1 MNLSHFD
8 FELPDNLIAKRPCV
22 PRQESRM
29 LVYNN
34 EIVDT
39 KFNNFLNYICKDDL
53 VVINNTKVMPIL
65 LEGKSKNRN
74 IKLTLH
80 KKLSD
85 RNWLAFV
92 KPIKNLKNCNLIDFN
107 NKISCKVIEKREYG
121 EVKLEFDCG
130 ENILENFLK
139 KNGLMPLPPYIQ
151 KKRKIDEQDFIDY
164 QTIYAKKAGSVAAP
178 TAGLHFNKEIINKLI
193 EKNQL
198 IEITLHVGAGTFLPI
213 RNDDINKHVMHSEY
227 GIINEKTAIKINQCK
242 EAGGKIIAVGTTTL
256 RLLESAAKNNVL
268 DKFERETNIFIK
280 PGYNFQIVDIL
291 LTNFHLPKSSL
302 LLLVSAFAGTN
313 EILEIYKHAI
323 NKKYRFFSYGDVSLL
338 FKK

>member
-8 FELPDNLIAKRPCV
+8 FELPDNLIANRPCV
-22 PRQESRM
+22 PRQASRM

-34 EIVDT
+34 EIFDT

-65 LEGKSKNRN
+65 LEGKSENKN

-85 RNWLAFV
+85 RNWLAFI
-92 KPIKNLKNCNLIDFN
+92 KPIKNVKNSNLIDLN
-107 NKISCKVIEKREYG
+107 NEISCKVIEKREYG
-121 EVKLEFDCG
+121 EVKLEFDCS

-164 QTIYAKKAGSVAAP
+164 QTIYAKHAGSVAAP

-213 RNDDINKHVMHSEY
+213 RNDDIDKHVMHSEY
-227 GIINEKTAIKINQCK
+227 GIINEKTATKINQCK
-242 EAGGKIIAVGTTTL
+242 EAGGKIIAIGTTTL

-268 DKFERETNIFIK
+268 EKFERETNIFIK
-280 PGYNFQIVDIL
+280 PGYNFQIVDVL

-302 LLLVSAFAGTN
+302 LLLVSAFTGTS
-313 EILEIYKHAI
+313 EILKIYKHAI